1 MGMEIDLQ
9 GKVALVTGS
18 GQGIGRGIAGVLGAC
33 GATVVVSDVNA
44 ETTAAT
50 ARELGAAL
58 ALPLDV
64 TDRDAFNAAVDRIA
78 AELGALDILVNNA
91 GVYREYGGPVETITP
106 EMWRT
111 LWAVNVDGVFHGC
124 QAAARAMRAAGKGGR
139 IVNIASTQAVSPGV
153 GVTYDASKAAVLQLT
168 RTLALELGPHGI
180 TANAVAPGATWVNP
194 GEPPPIDAS
203 APIPRS
209 GHPLG
214 DAVAS
219 RIARIP
225 AGRWARP
232 EEIGNAVAFLCSPL
246 ADYVNGVYLNVDG
259 GWLAE

>member
-1 MGMEIDLQ
+1 MSKEIDLR

-18 GQGIGRGIAGVLGAC
+18 GQGIGRGIAKALSEC
-33 GATVVVSDVNA
+33 GATVAVSDVNA
-44 ETTAAT
+44 ETTEAT
-50 ARELGAAL
+50 AQELGAM

-64 TDRDAFNAAVDRIA
+64 TDQEAFNAAIDQVV
-78 AELGALDILVNNA
+78 AEAGSLDILVNNA

-111 LWAVNVDGVFHGC
+111 LWSVNVDGVFYGC
-124 QAAARAMRAAGKGGR
+124 QAAARVMVAAGNGGR

-153 GVTYDASKAAVLQLT
+153 GVTYDASKAAVVQLT
-168 RTLALELGPHGI
+168 RTLALELGRHGI
-180 TANAVAPGATWVNP
+180 TVNAVAPGATWVNP
-194 GEPPPIDAS
+194 GDPPPIDAS

-209 GHPLG
+209 GQPLG

-225 AGRWARP
+225 LGRWAQP
-232 EEIGNAVAFLCSPL
+232 EEIGNAVAFVCSPL
-246 ADYVNGVYLNVDG
+246 ADYISGIYLNVDG